1 MFPAA
6 AGYNGGTSGGC
17 GNYGFVKKEELYTI
31 EDIYALPDGKRADYI
46 DAQKGDCEVNIAPFA
61 VF

>member
-1 MFPAA
+1 MDLL
-6 AGYNGGTSGGC
+6 
-17 GNYGFVKKEELYTI
+17 KKEELYTI
-31 EDIYALPDGKRADYI
+31 EDIYALQDGKRADYI